1 MPISPALL
9 IPAMSSAV
17 RTTGLRD
24 ETNIIIRD
32 ENSLPIL
39 ED

>member
-9 IPAMSSAV
+9 IPGLATVV
-17 RTTGLRD
+17 RTSGIRD